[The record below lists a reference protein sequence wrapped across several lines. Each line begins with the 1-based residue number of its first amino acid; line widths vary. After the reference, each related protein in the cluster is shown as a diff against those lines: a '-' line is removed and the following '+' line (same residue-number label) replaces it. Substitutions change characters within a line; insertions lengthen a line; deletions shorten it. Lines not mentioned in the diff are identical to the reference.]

1 MTATSANSALNHPAP
16 NAMRLLWAGFLAIL
30 AAGIGFG
37 VRGGILDNWATE
49 FHLTSSVIGEIIGAG
64 FTGFCFGIIISGV
77 IVDKLGYGK
86 IVLVAFLL
94 HVASALVTFAAT
106 GNQSPE
112 VARSFLYWGMF
123 LFALANGSLE
133 GVANPLVATLFP
145 KNRTHYLNI
154 LHASWPAGL
163 ILGGM
168 IGWFLGKGGI
178 FGAEGL
184 NWRIQ
189 LGLFLIPTL
198 LYGLAFLGQ
207 RFPKSEA
214 AEKGLPFGEMM
225 REIGLP
231 GAALAAYL
239 LVLFFRTDL
248 GLPGWAAWSI
258 GGVLLLTVG
267 VLTRFS
273 LGSLLLFV
281 LYIAHTFLGAV
292 ELGTDNWIQNITG
305 NLLTQKEGKILF
317 VWSSSLMFVLR
328 FCSGWIEKNLKLSPI
343 GILLIGSIIGCIGL
357 NLASGITTFASA
369 LIALGVY
376 ALGKTFLWPTM
387 LAVIGDRFP
396 KTGAVAMSIMG
407 GIGMMSA
414 GLIGSQGLGYAQD
427 RFMVEHLQQT
437 NPELYAAQ
445 KVEKS
450 SSFLFFEKVHAV
462 DQKNVVEAKDKPE
475 AERSAEQKTLLD
487 SLIVGSRKT
496 LRADSF
502 LPATMAGIYLL
513 LLIYFRM
520 IGGYKV
526 VQVEEE

>member
-1 MTATSANSALNHPAP
+1 
-16 NAMRLLWAGFLAIL
+16 
-30 AAGIGFG
+30 
-37 VRGGILDNWATE
+37 
-49 FHLTSSVIGEIIGAG
+49 
-64 FTGFCFGIIISGV
+64 
-77 IVDKLGYGK
+77 
-86 IVLVAFLL
+86 
-94 HVASALVTFAAT
+94 
-106 GNQSPE
+106 
-112 VARSFLYWGMF
+112 
-123 LFALANGSLE
+123 
-133 GVANPLVATLFP
+133 
-145 KNRTHYLNI
+145 
-154 LHASWPAGL
+154 
-163 ILGGM
+163 
-168 IGWFLGKGGI
+168 
-178 FGAEGL
+178 
-184 NWRIQ
+184 
-189 LGLFLIPTL
+189 
-198 LYGLAFLGQ
+198 
-207 RFPKSEA
+207 
-214 AEKGLPFGEMM
+214 
-225 REIGLP
+225 
-231 GAALAAYL
+231 
-239 LVLFFRTDL
+239 
-248 GLPGWAAWSI
+248 
-258 GGVLLLTVG
+258 
-267 VLTRFS
+267 
-273 LGSLLLFV
+273 
-281 LYIAHTFLGAV
+281 
-292 ELGTDNWIQNITG
+292 
-305 NLLTQKEGKILF
+305 
-317 VWSSSLMFVLR
+317 MFVLR